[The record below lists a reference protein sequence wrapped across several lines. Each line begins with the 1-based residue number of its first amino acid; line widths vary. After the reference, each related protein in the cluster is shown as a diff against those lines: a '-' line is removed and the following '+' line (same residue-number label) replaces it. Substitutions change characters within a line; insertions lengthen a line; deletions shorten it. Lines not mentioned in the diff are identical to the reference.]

1 MKDSSFTVKQQLWYD
16 TIKNYLSFTLKFK
29 MGKMENIQVKQKCVE
44 LQKSKNSYLPLIG
57 KLPHIYS

>member
-16 TIKNYLSFTLKFK
+16 AIKNDLSFSLNFK
-29 MGKMENIQVKQKCVE
+29 MGKMENIQVKQTCVE

-57 KLPHIYS
+57 